1 MHKRCKI
8 RFSSFVNFCESPNF
22 QNQEIDIVI
31 VVVGVRRVAKKSH
44 IDVRCVRRIRR
55 VSSDA
60 EVDKIEV
67 SKSDPKMDAIG
78 FVDGRWRWRLKNKVE
93 HQHVQKV

>member
-1 MHKRCKI
+1 MRSDAKMRKGCKI
-8 RFSSFVNFCESPNF
+8 RFPTFVNFCESPNF

-44 IDVRCVRRIRR
+44 IDVRRIRR
-55 VSSDA
+55 ISSDA

-67 SKSDPKMDAIG
+67 VKLTT
-78 FVDGRWRWRLKNKVE
+78 FGRETRDIDDFWSRE
-93 HQHVQKV
+93 S